1 MPSRT
6 SEEDVE
12 ETWKYL
18 LDLLTENLV
27 EAFCSKSVAPFARG
41 DLGLNPNGKPRRGA
55 YPP

>member
-1 MPSRT
+1 M

-27 EAFCSKSVAPFARG
+27 EVFCSKSVAPFARG

-55 YPP
+55 HP